1 MRLSRVVLALAFVA
15 AVMSGCSSSGPN
27 FVAKLEPWRAKEE
40 NACLSSGVLARTTFI
55 ASRSALGGPSVCGT
69 ERPFELSAVD
79 EGRVTLK
86 PTALLRCP
94 MIPQVERWIRE
105 SAAPAARFYF
115 GADLAEVSVAGSY
128 ACRPMNHVS
137 GAKLSEHGYANA
149 LDVSGFKLTNGH
161 KISIKRGWNGGDE
174 AEQAF
179 LRTLHRGACKHFTTV
194 LGPNHD
200 RAHHDHFH
208 VDLARH
214 GRDGLSR
221 ICK

>member
-1 MRLSRVVLALAFVA
+1 MRLSRVLLLPALVPALI
-15 AVMSGCSSSGPN
+15 SGCSSGPN

-40 NACLSSGVLARTTFI
+40 SSCLESGVLAHTTFA

-69 ERPFELSAVD
+69 ERPYELSAVD
-79 EGRVTLK
+79 DGRVRLK
-86 PTALLRCP
+86 PAALLRCP

-105 SAAPAARFYF
+105 SVNPAARYYL
-115 GADLAEVSVAGSY
+115 GSDVVEVSIAGSY
-128 ACRPMNHVS
+128 SCRPMNHVS

-149 LDVSGFKLTNGH
+149 LDVSGFTLADGR
-161 KISIKRGWNGGDE
+161 KISVKRGWNGGD
-174 AEQAF
+174 AEQAY
-179 LRTLHRGACKHFTTV
+179 LRVVHRGACQYFTTV

-200 RAHHDHFH
+200 RAHNDHFH

-214 GRDGLSR
+214 GSDGLKR

>member
-1 MRLSRVVLALAFVA
+1 MRLSRVLFGLAFVPA
-15 AVMSGCSSSGPN
+15 LISGCSSGPN

-40 NACLSSGVLARTTFI
+40 NSCLSSGVLARTTFI
-55 ASRSALGGPSVCGT
+55 TSRSALGGPSVCGT
-69 ERPFELSAVD
+69 ERPFELAAVD
-79 EGRVTLK
+79 NGRVTLK

-105 SAAPAARFYF
+105 SAAPAAQYYF
-115 GADLAEVSVAGSY
+115 GADLVEVSIAGSY
-128 ACRPMNHVS
+128 SCRPMNHVS

-149 LDVSGFKLTNGH
+149 LDVSGFTLSSGR
-161 KISIKRGWNGGDE
+161 KISVKRHWNGDPQ
-174 AEQAF
+174 EQAF
-179 LRTLHRGACKHFTTV
+179 LRAVQRGACQHFTTV

-214 GRDGLSR
+214 GRDGLKR

>member
-1 MRLSRVVLALAFVA
+1 MRLSRVLVLPALIPALI
-15 AVMSGCSSSGPN
+15 SGCSSGPN

-40 NACLSSGVLARTTFI
+40 NSCLESGVLARTTFV

-69 ERPFELSAVD
+69 ERPFELSAVYG
-79 EGRVTLK
+79 GRVQIK

-94 MIPQVERWIRE
+94 MIPQVDRWVSE
-105 SAAPAARFYF
+105 SVIPAARRYF
-115 GADLAEVSVAGSY
+115 GSDVIEISIAGSY
-128 ACRPMNHVS
+128 SCRPMNHVS

-149 LDVSGFKLTNGH
+149 LDVSGFTLADGRKV
-161 KISIKRGWNGGDE
+161 SVKRGWNGSE
-174 AEQAF
+174 VEQAY
-179 LRTLHRGACKHFTTV
+179 LRVVHRSACQYFTTV

-200 RAHHDHFH
+200 RAHNDHFH

-214 GRDGLSR
+214 GSDGLKR

>member
-1 MRLSRVVLALAFVA
+1 MRLSRVLVLPALMPALI
-15 AVMSGCSSSGPN
+15 SGCSSGPN

-40 NACLSSGVLARTTFI
+40 SSCLQSGVLAHTTFA

-69 ERPFELSAVD
+69 ERPYELSAVD
-79 EGRVTLK
+79 DGRVRLK

-105 SAAPAARFYF
+105 SVSPAARYYF
-115 GADLAEVSVAGSY
+115 GSEVVEVSIAGSY
-128 ACRPMNHVS
+128 SCRPMNHVS

-149 LDVSGFKLTNGH
+149 LDVSGFMLADGR
-161 KISIKRGWNGGDE
+161 KISVKRGWNGAD
-174 AEQAF
+174 AEQAY
-179 LRTLHRGACKHFTTV
+179 LRAVHRAACQYFTTV

-200 RAHHDHFH
+200 RAHNDHFH

-214 GRDGLSR
+214 GSDGLKR

>member
-1 MRLSRVVLALAFVA
+1 MRLSRVLLGLAFVPA
-15 AVMSGCSSSGPN
+15 LISGCSSGPN

-40 NACLSSGVLARTTFI
+40 NSCLSSGVLARTTFI
-55 ASRSALGGPSVCGT
+55 TSRSALGGPSVCGT
-69 ERPFELSAVD
+69 ERPFELAAVD
-79 EGRVTLK
+79 NGRVTLK

-105 SAAPAARFYF
+105 SVAPAAQYYF
-115 GADLAEVSVAGSY
+115 GADLVEVSVAGSY
-128 ACRPMNHVS
+128 SCRPMNHVS

-149 LDVSGFKLTNGH
+149 LDVSGFTLSDGR
-161 KISIKRGWNGGDE
+161 KISVKRHWNGDPQ
-174 AEQAF
+174 EQAY
-179 LRTLHRGACKHFTTV
+179 LRAVHRGACQHFTTV

-214 GRDGLSR
+214 GRDGLKR